1 LAKQNADLH
10 SLETMLL
17 RAREIAEELG
27 EVVIAYFIDMAMA
40 ETRRKNPPL
49 ATNYKPRI
57 RGQEKRQANPEASRR
72 S

>member
-1 LAKQNADLH
+1 
-10 SLETMLL
+10 MLL

-27 EVVIAYFIDMAMA
+27 EVVIAYFIDMAIA